1 MTARARRDLA
11 LFALVCVVLPPLTA
25 HHMPRLFPQSMA
37 IVLSLGVS
45 LAIASVSLNLLLG
58 YAGQISLGHAAL
70 LGVGAFA
77 ASVVVERGH
86 LPMPLGWLAAILA
99 GGLVAL
105 LLGAPALRL
114 KGLYLA
120 IVTMS
125 FGLAMQASVLR
136 WRFFTQGSAGA
147 ALPRRLWGDHLLTD
161 ESVYLSVCLA
171 LLVLVCLLDRNIVA
185 SRVGRAFRM
194 LREDEDAASSFG
206 VDVTRYKLVAFV
218 VSGALAGLA
227 GALYGHTIGLVN
239 SDTFNL
245 SLSLRIV
252 LLVVLGGL
260 GRRNPIVVFTV
271 LFGLAP
277 RLPDAVARWQLVII
291 AGTVLYTA
299 VRLPGGLAELADRF
313 RHRAGSARP
322 DDDEDEDDDDDE
334 GSDDLTLPRLT
345 LAAPRLGATPAP
357 GGLLE
362 VTDMRVSFGAL
373 HVLDGVTL
381 TVRPRTIVGVIGP
394 NGAGKSTLFNSI
406 SGLLEGATGG
416 VALDGV
422 RLDGLAPHRRAAAG
436 LGRTFQ
442 DVGLAR
448 DMTLHDSILLAQ
460 HIAADYSDLAAV
472 LRTRSV
478 ARREQELH
486 VVADEALD
494 RLGFADR
501 ADALVGQLSGGQRR
515 LVELA
520 AVLLS
525 APKVL
530 MLDEP
535 TAGLSPAAAEDL
547 AERLAALRS
556 DSGQTILLIE
566 HNVPLVLDIC
576 DYVYVLSD
584 GHVLSEGTPDTV
596 GRNREVLDAYLGGA
610 LP

>member
-1 MTARARRDLA
+1 MTARDRRDLA
-11 LFALVCVVLPPLTA
+11 LFALALIALPPLTA
-25 HHMPRLFPQSMA
+25 HHMPRLFPQSTA
-37 IVLSLGVS
+37 IVLSLGVG
-45 LAIASVSLNLLLG
+45 LAIAAVSVNLLLG

-77 ASVVVERGH
+77 ASVVVERAH
-86 LPMPLGWLAAILA
+86 LPMPLGWLAAIVA

-114 KGLYLA
+114 RGLYLA

-171 LLVLVCLLDRNIVA
+171 LLLLVCLLDRNIVA

-206 VDVTRYKLVAFV
+206 IDVTRYKLVAFV
-218 VSGALAGLA
+218 LSGSLAGLA

-260 GRRNPIVVFTV
+260 GRRTPIVVFTV

-291 AGTVLYTA
+291 AGSVLYTA
-299 VRLPGGLAELADRF
+299 VRLPGGLAEIGDRF
-313 RHRAGSARP
+313 RHKVSEPPGP
-322 DDDEDEDDDDDE
+322 GDGDEDDED
-334 GSDDLTLPRLT
+334 LALPRLT
-345 LAAPRLGATPAP
+345 LAAPRVAGQEAP

-362 VTDMRVSFGAL
+362 VTDMRVAYGAL
-373 HVLDGVTL
+373 QVLDGVTL

-422 RLDGLAPHRRAAAG
+422 RLEHLAPHRRAAAG

-448 DMTLHDSILLAQ
+448 AMTLRDSILLAQ
-460 HIAADYSDLAAV
+460 HMAADYSDLAAV
-472 LRTRSV
+472 VRSRGV
-478 ARREQELH
+478 GRREQDLRR
-486 VVADEALD
+486 VADEALE

-501 ADALVGQLSGGQRR
+501 ADALVGELSGGQRR

-520 AVLLS
+520 AVLL
-525 APKVL
+525 ATPKVL

-547 AERLAALRS
+547 AERLAGLRS
-556 DSGQTILLIE
+556 DGGQTILLIE

-584 GHVLSEGTPDTV
+584 GRVLSEGTPETV
-596 GRNREVLDAYLGGA
+596 GRNSEVLDAYLGGA